1 VASCG
6 LTGFLGAA
14 RARSACR
21 AVAGIVV
28 PLLSGP
34 DGVHAGCVR
43 VEFYAVAIIG
53 EYS

>member
-6 LTGFLGAA
+6 LTGFLGA
-14 RARSACR
+14 ARSACR